1 MSIGL
6 AKKSALT
13 FISRSVGAVSQFG
26 FNILVARML
35 GVEGSGLYFLSFTVV
50 IAASVIGNFG
60 LDHSLAR
67 LVGTNWASGKAALVR
82 GIYFQSLL
90 ISGAASVLVSALLV
104 LSSDY
109 IANVIFDTPEMA
121 GALGIMSL
129 SILPYSLAWV
139 HAGFLKCV
147 GRPVFAGFV
156 EVTGIP
162 LLAIVLVLGWSY
174 FSKPDL
180 VSIAYCFLSAS
191 IAVIMIAVIGTWAKI
206 RTLDNAEYINP
217 KTIVLTTMPLLIV
230 AALDFVVTWSPS
242 FALGVYGNADEV
254 GLYTAAQRTARLTT
268 FLLVVVVSASM
279 ARFAEHYQKGNLNEM
294 DILAKKIASILFLIG
309 LPLVIFVVMFPSLI
323 LRIFGTDFED
333 GGLYLQIMIIG
344 QFVNVFT
351 GAVAFLI
358 ILTGNGVL
366 MRNTMVLVAVVV
378 FILNMTLVRE
388 YGALGAA
395 ITTSIGIALAN
406 FINVYI
412 LYKKVGILSFPAPV
426 IPRSRGR

>member
-13 FISRSVGAVSQFG
+13 FVARSVGALSQFG

-35 GVEGSGLYFLSFTVV
+35 GVEGSGLYVLSFTVV
-50 IAASVIGNFG
+50 IAASIVGNFG
-60 LDHSLAR
+60 LDLSLAR

-90 ISGAASVLVSALLV
+90 ISSVASVLVSALLV
-104 LSSDY
+104 LSSNY
-109 IANVIFDTPEMA
+109 IAGVIFDAPDMA
-121 GALGIMSL
+121 VALGIMSL
-129 SILPYSLAWV
+129 SVLPYSLAWV

-162 LLAIVLVLGWSY
+162 LLAIVFVLGWRY
-174 FSKPDL
+174 FSEPDL

-191 IAVIMIAVIGTWAKI
+191 IAVIIVAVIGTLAKL
-206 RTLDNAEYINP
+206 RTLEEAEYVNP
-217 KTIVLTTMPLLIV
+217 KTIVIATMPLLVV

-242 FALGVYGNADEV
+242 FALGIYGNADEV
-254 GLYTAAQRTARLTT
+254 GLYAAAQRTARLTT

-279 ARFAEHYQKGNLNEM
+279 ARFSELYQKGDFHQM
-294 DILAKKIASILFLIG
+294 DMLAKKVASILFLIG
-309 LPLVIFVVMFPSLI
+309 LPLVIIVVVSPSFI
-323 LRIFGTDFED
+323 LRIFGESFEE
-333 GGLYLQIMIIG
+333 GGPYLQIMVIG

-351 GAVAFLI
+351 GAVAFLL

-366 MRNTMVLVAVVV
+366 MRNAMVLVATTV

-388 YGALGAA
+388 YGPLGAA
-395 ITTSIGIALAN
+395 ITTSVGVVLAN
-406 FINVYI
+406 LINVYI
-412 LYKKVGILSFPAPV
+412 LYKEVGIFSFPTL
-426 IPRSRGR
+426 IIQRSRAR